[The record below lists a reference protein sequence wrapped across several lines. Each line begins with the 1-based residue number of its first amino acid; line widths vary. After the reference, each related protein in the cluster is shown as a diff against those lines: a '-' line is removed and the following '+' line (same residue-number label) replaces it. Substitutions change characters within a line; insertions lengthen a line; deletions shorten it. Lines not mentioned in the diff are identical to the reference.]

1 MNDDYNANPIKI
13 DNAEPVA
20 VSDAVNLNES
30 VAEKTATE
38 AVAAGEEKASGKLN
52 EDLED
57 LSEEEL
63 IYLFVEQLMIDKGM
77 ADLDEALKNEV
88 RDDLTKSLLFQ
99 VNRAILMALPDEDY
113 KILGDQL
120 DSGEATMET
129 VQEAVKAAGVDV
141 DKVVRET
148 MEKFRE
154 IYLDDSGTVEE

>member
-1 MNDDYNANPIKI
+1 
-13 DNAEPVA
+13 
-20 VSDAVNLNES
+20 
-30 VAEKTATE
+30 
-38 AVAAGEEKASGKLN
+38 
-52 EDLED
+52 
-57 LSEEEL
+57 
-63 IYLFVEQLMIDKGM
+63 MIDKGM

-113 KILGDQL
+113 KKLGDQL